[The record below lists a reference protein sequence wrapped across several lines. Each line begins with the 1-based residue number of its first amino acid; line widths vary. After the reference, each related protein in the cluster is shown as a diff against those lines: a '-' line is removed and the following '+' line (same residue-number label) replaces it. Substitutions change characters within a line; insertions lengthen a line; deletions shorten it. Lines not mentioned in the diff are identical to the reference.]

1 MSGRPFLYG
10 DPATN
15 SSVLGPR
22 PPCWGTSKYDNEDR
36 ECRNCGFQNTCR
48 EQTIKTKTAVVPTVA
63 VPTAVPTPSNYFS
76 QFQPATAY
84 AAPRP
89 LPAVQARPIVPP
101 SPVPVQPAVPIH
113 QTVPIQAVAQH
124 QQMPPMIQDR
134 YGQFQDP
141 MFVTIKATPGIMR
154 PQLPGESF
162 PERVMKNMAL
172 ASLESAIGEVLL
184 GVRQFLWVSPREE
197 DKEKK

>member
-15 SSVLGPR
+15 SSALGPR

-48 EQTIKTKTAVVPTVA
+48 EQTIKAKTAMVPTAA
-63 VPTAVPTPSNYFS
+63 VPVAVPTPSNYFS

-101 SPVPVQPAVPIH
+101 APPAIPVQQV
-113 QTVPIQAVAQH
+113 VPIQPIAQQH
-124 QQMPPMIQDR
+124 QQQMSQIVQDR